1 MARANTQKD
10 ESPVTLD
17 SPTAKPQGTAL
28 TVLDMEADAGAGMEG
43 ANSESFAI
51 PFLQVLQ
58 KNSPQV
64 DETSGAVIEGA
75 KQGMFYENVTG
86 KLMDGKKGVLLVP
99 CAYRRVYLRWA
110 PRDAGGGFK
119 GEIAPETVAKMRDN
133 GEVQEL
139 DGHLFAPLADGSV
152 NPKKCDKFADT
163 RLHYCLLIDP
173 DTGYPS
179 QVLLSLTSTQVKK
192 SKALMSMLAG
202 KKLPGAN
209 GLFTPPTYALRVRA
223 TTIPE
228 SNDKGSWMGIK
239 FELDEAL
246 NEAVIYEAGKSFNK
260 TVAKGIVTA
269 NYDGVAGEDGVPAAD
284 GRF

>member
-1 MARANTQKD
+1 MARANPQKE
-10 ESPVTLD
+10 ESAVIAVPPEVE
-17 SPTAKPQGTAL
+17 AKPGTAIA
-28 TVLDMEADAGAGMEG
+28 VIDMEADAGAGMEG

-64 DETSGAVIEGA
+64 DETSGAAIEGA

-86 KLMDGKKGVLLVP
+86 KMFDGKKGVLLVP

-119 GEIAPETVAKMRDN
+119 GEIAPEVVAQMRAND
-133 GEVQEL
+133 EIKEL
-139 DGHLFAPLADGSV
+139 DGHLFAPLQDGSV

-163 RLHYCLLIDP
+163 RLHYCLMLDP
-173 DTGYPS
+173 ATGFAT

-192 SKALMSMLAG
+192 SKSLMSMLASV
-202 KKLPGAN
+202 KKN
-209 GLFTPPTYALRVRA
+209 GTNGPYTPPTYAMIVRA

-228 SNDKGSWMGIK
+228 SNDKGTWMGVK
-239 FELDEAL
+239 FEMAGEVD
-246 NEAVIYEAGKSFNK
+246 NIQVYEAGKSFNK
-260 TVAKGIVTA
+260 TVARGAVTA
-269 NYDGVAGEDGVPAAD
+269 NYEGAAPEDAQAD
-284 GRF
+284 RL